1 MSNDVVWNDDEKVD
15 QIKKWWKKY
24 GNSTITIILI
34 VMVGSIGWQFWNRHE
49 LKQAEQAS
57 VAYENLL
64 ASEQAAPKT
73 TNSLAEEI
81 KQKYAGTPYADF
93 AAFILADSAVNHN
106 DYNEAV
112 VQLRWAVKNAASDNL
127 EQLAR
132 IRLARVL
139 MAQNQASNALKIL
152 HDKKMTIY
160 AGLAAMV
167 SGDAYKMLGNIDQA
181 RIAYQ
186 AAIAE
191 LPKDTQLIP
200 LVNMKLNDLPL
211 NKD

>member
-1 MSNDVVWNDDEKVD
+1 MSNDVLWNDDEKVD

-24 GNSTITIILI
+24 GNMTVTIILVAMI
-34 VMVGSIGWQFWNRHE
+34 ASIAWQFWNRHE

-57 VAYENLL
+57 IAYENLL

-73 TNSLAEEI
+73 TASLAEEV
-81 KQKYAGTPYADF
+81 KQKYSGTPYADF
-93 AAFILADSAVNHN
+93 AAFILADQAVERN
-106 DYNEAV
+106 DYDSAT
-112 VQLRWAVKNAASDNL
+112 VQLRWAIKYAASDNL

-139 MAQNQASNALKIL
+139 LMQNQASNALKIL

-186 AAIAE
+186 AALVE

-211 NKD
+211 NKE